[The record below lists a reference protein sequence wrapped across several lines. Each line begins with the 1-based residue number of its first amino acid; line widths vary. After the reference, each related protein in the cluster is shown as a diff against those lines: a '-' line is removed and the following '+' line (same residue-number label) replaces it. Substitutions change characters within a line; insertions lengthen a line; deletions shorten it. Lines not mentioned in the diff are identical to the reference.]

1 MKVPIPKEIVDGIR
15 ERQQAVEAAD
25 NNLKEAGEATFE
37 ASAAYCDAKTPD
49 GFRGNYLVPLC
60 VFIESTFKVWL
71 DFLGGS
77 KKELLR
83 LQAAKQEKQSDW
95 ERASADKEHKEEDL
109 NEYIGRYLKSEDPE
123 YGYLAEQFAAVD
135 KLFKAT
141 EDFLNL
147 FYEAT
152 DSMNGQGG
160 EKDKTILRHNL
171 ARIDLEFSTV
181 KRAVMAYLP
190 VVSQEREIG
199 IKDGLQKA
207 YGSLVKS
214 LEKAK
219 KSQNSPEAYHDFY
232 MLSGPVLE
240 FCNVLLNYRDE
251 LDGKIRARIDP
262 VLAECLKE
270 S

>member
-15 ERQQAVEAAD
+15 ERQEAVETLS
-25 NNLKEAGEATFE
+25 NNLKEAGEASFE
-37 ASAAYCDAKTPD
+37 ASAAYCDAKDPD
-49 GFRGNYLVPLC
+49 GFRGDYLVPLC

-77 KKELLR
+77 KKELLCLR
-83 LQAAKQEKQSDW
+83 AAKEEKQWDW
-95 ERASADKEHKEEDL
+95 ARATAEKERKEEDL
-109 NEYIGRYLKSEDPE
+109 NGYIGEYLKSEDPE
-123 YGYLAEQFAAVD
+123 YEYLAEQSAAVD

-141 EDFLNL
+141 EDFVNL

-152 DSMNGQGG
+152 DSMNGQGS
-160 EKDKTILRHNL
+160 EKERNILKHNL
-171 ARIDLEFSTV
+171 AVIDLEFSTV

-199 IKDGLQKA
+199 IKDGFQKA
-207 YGSLVKS
+207 YGSLVKG

-219 KSQNSPEAYHDFY
+219 ESQNSPEAYHDFF
-232 MLSGPVLE
+232 MLSAPVLE
-240 FCNVLLNYRDE
+240 FCTVLLNYREE